1 MKHETFTFN
10 SVPAGVQELSLL
22 PEAVL
27 TSPFA
32 AAALSV
38 LAFCRYGEDT
48 QAAIDMINFLKG
60 PQPLS
65 NYDIQF
71 LRDRLAGKGY
81 KPFSF
86 FEGSSPQNNYTPA
99 VPYTITVSDNPY
111 SYNNEGY
118 ATLYLKS
125 SGADSERPVTLRKK
139 GEQWFLWQI
148 TFLSDIRTPAADDAW
163 A

>member
-1 MKHETFTFN
+1 MKNETFKFN
-10 SVPAGVQELSLL
+10 AIPTNVEELKAL
-22 PEAVL
+22 PEAAL
-27 TSPFA
+27 TTPFA

-38 LAFCRYGEDT
+38 LAFCRYGTDK

-71 LRDRLAGKGY
+71 LRDRLGGKEY

-86 FEGSSPQNNYTPA
+86 FDGSSPQNNYTPSQ
-99 VPYTITVSDNPY
+99 PYTITVSDNPY
-111 SYNNEGY
+111 SYTQDGY
-118 ATLYLKS
+118 AVLYLTS
-125 SGADSERPVTLRKK
+125 SGADNPRPVKLRRK
-139 GEQWFLWQI
+139 GEQWFLWEIQY
-148 TFLSDIRTPAADDAW
+148 LSDIRTPAADDPW